1 MHYTDGLWF
10 SLPERKF
17 HIFLFLGFITCAQV
31 VGTTIS
37 LAIANSMFLN
47 ESQKSLLPD
56 VSIQEVEAIFSGTST
71 LISSL
76 PAAEKVKAE
85 SAIVDAMGS
94 T

>member
-1 MHYTDGLWF
+1 
-10 SLPERKF
+10 
-17 HIFLFLGFITCAQV
+17 
-31 VGTTIS
+31 
-37 LAIANSMFLN
+37 MFLN
-47 ESQKSLLPD
+47 ESQKSLLPN

-94 T
+94 TYILVIVAMALTLVLGLIMKRESLVLRLGVAA